1 MATAALLVVQV
12 NHCLAPVA
20 HHNISVGYNYITQ
33 IADIALILS
42 GSILLIG
49 GSIES
54 NKLIVLVVE
63 YAPAHAA
70 ALNGLAEAV
79 EAIPVAQQHCIGT
92 NIILATAAHGEFRT
106 HLAQLLGHDTAG
118 L

>member
-1 MATAALLVVQV
+1 MATTALLVVQV
-12 NHCLAPVA
+12 NQSLAPVA
-20 HHNISVGYNYITQ
+20 HEYVSVGYNCITQ
-33 IADIALILS
+33 HANIALILS
-42 GSILLIG
+42 GSAIIVRGTIIGNQLIILVI
-49 GSIES
+49 I
-54 NKLIVLVVE
+54 

-70 ALNGLAEAV
+70 AFNGLAEAI